1 MANNTYKQHL
11 ENLLKQDDRFV
22 DDEGELMGNKVKSFT
37 DDLDEKLIEL
47 LLQDE
52 ASREQFF
59 IKIKE
64 VYVFKASE
72 FKFFLEQNKID
83 NSFTNYINQIG
94 LSVGGKFIKDNTD
107 VVLDF
112 PYKDCILEGGQSTEE
127 GLDTYFEYDEEVS
140 KTDAKKGYK
149 PQQYNEKQTK
159 RKEIFFNT
167 IVAKDEID
175 RLLEPKAFTSI
186 TKYDANGESKPKSF
200 TRDAAINKKRGLP
213 ADTITDN
220 LIIKGNNLLALESL
234 KEEFKGK
241 IKLIYIDPPYNTNGD
256 SFAYNDSFN
265 HSTWLTFM
273 KNRFENAIKLLSENG
288 VIFVQ
293 IDYIEQAY
301 LKILM
306 DDIFGVKQSLPEIS
320 IKTST
325 PAGFKVINPGLV
337 NVSESILIFT
347 KGNKKEALKKGYV
360 KAGYQKDYNKVI
372 TNRNEPSED
381 WVIKSISDVA
391 IENLGFMSLK
401 DLENKYDKKTA
412 RNLLNNEIENFALEN
427 AESVFATYGPHKP
440 SSRMKEGIAE
450 SKKHP
455 NRIIEV
461 PSENE
466 SNHYLKK
473 GRLLAFYSSKLQD
486 IDGEIMPTQRLSDF
500 WDDLSWDSLANEGG
514 VTLKNGKKPEA
525 LLKRI
530 IEIATDEEDIVM
542 DYHLGSGTTAAV
554 AHKMGRQYIGIEQ
567 LDYKENDST
576 NRLKNVID
584 GDSTGISKIVSW
596 QGGGSFT
603 YLELAKNNQNAKDKI
618 LACNGYEELMELFND
633 LYSNYFLHYN
643 LKIKEF
649 KEVVA
654 KEEKFIAL
662 PLEKQKEVFCKML
675 DNNQLYV
682 NVSEMEDSKH
692 NISPEDIALT
702 KDFYQIKE

>member
-1 MANNTYKQHL
+1 
-11 ENLLKQDDRFV
+11 
-22 DDEGELMGNKVKSFT
+22 
-37 DDLDEKLIEL
+37 
-47 LLQDE
+47 
-52 ASREQFF
+52 
-59 IKIKE
+59 
-64 VYVFKASE
+64 
-72 FKFFLEQNKID
+72 
-83 NSFTNYINQIG
+83 
-94 LSVGGKFIKDNTD
+94 
-107 VVLDF
+107 
-112 PYKDCILEGGQSTEE
+112 
-127 GLDTYFEYDEEVS
+127 
-140 KTDAKKGYK
+140 
-149 PQQYNEKQTK
+149 
-159 RKEIFFNT
+159 
-167 IVAKDEID
+167 
-175 RLLEPKAFTSI
+175 
-186 TKYDANGESKPKSF
+186 
-200 TRDAAINKKRGLP
+200 
-213 ADTITDN
+213 
-220 LIIKGNNLLALESL
+220 
-234 KEEFKGK
+234 
-241 IKLIYIDPPYNTNGD
+241 
-256 SFAYNDSFN
+256 
-265 HSTWLTFM
+265 
-273 KNRFENAIKLLSENG
+273 
-288 VIFVQ
+288 
-293 IDYIEQAY
+293 
-301 LKILM
+301 
-306 DDIFGVKQSLPEIS
+306 
-320 IKTST
+320 
-325 PAGFKVINPGLV
+325 
-337 NVSESILIFT
+337 
-347 KGNKKEALKKGYV
+347 
-360 KAGYQKDYNKVI
+360 
-372 TNRNEPSED
+372 
-381 WVIKSISDVA
+381 
-391 IENLGFMSLK
+391 MSLK